1 MRGEVPSESC
11 IANSALALLSL
22 LSFSSGGKQV
32 RKLKKKKKKKQ
43 ADKTG
48 SRVEADDEKLPTV
61 KSFKASI
68 KTRREGG

>member
-32 RKLKKKKKKKQ
+32 RKLKKKKKKQ

>member
-11 IANSALALLSL
+11 IANSALVLLSL

-32 RKLKKKKKKKQ
+32 RKLKKKNKKQ

>member
-32 RKLKKKKKKKQ
+32 RKLKKKNKKQ